1 MAKQGRRVIAAA
13 ISDTHSN
20 HKLGLLSPETV
31 LFQEDPQTR
40 ELVPWKPKLLPT
52 QAWLWECFEE
62 DRAKVDALAGKDEI
76 VLIHDGDMCQGAN
89 GNGREL
95 VSSRMADQ
103 FIMARDTLRPWMAMP
118 QVRRGVFVKG
128 TGYHELGEG
137 SAAMI
142 VAEMLSAEIG
152 KPIEV
157 PYHALAEIEGVRF
170 DLAHHGPPPG
180 IRNWLEGNI
189 LRLYTQSLM
198 DQMLKEGEA
207 PPDVVL
213 RGHYHQ
219 LASEVVTRRAR
230 GRRWETRAVIL
241 PSYSGIDD
249 YARKVAKSP
258 ARLTVGLVAFE
269 IIDGKLVE
277 MHEFVRTVDY
287 RTRMVLT

>member
-1 MAKQGRRVIAAA
+1 MPKSRRVIAAA

-20 HKLGLLSPETV
+20 HKLGLLNPETV
-31 LFQEDPQTR
+31 LFQEDPSTKK
-40 ELVPWKPKLLPT
+40 LVPWKPKLLPT
-52 QAWLWECFEE
+52 QDWLWECFQE
-62 DRAKVDALAGKDEI
+62 DRAKVDALAGSDEI

-95 VSSRMADQ
+95 VSSRLSDQ
-103 FIMARDTLRPWMAMP
+103 FAMARDTLMPWFKMP
-118 QVRRGVFVKG
+118 QVRRGVFLKG
-128 TGYHELGEG
+128 TGYHEMGEG
-137 SAAMI
+137 SAAMT
-142 VAEMLSAEIG
+142 VGEMLSAKTG

-157 PYHALAEIEGVRF
+157 PYHATAEIAGLRF

-180 IRNWLEGNI
+180 IRNWLRGNV

-198 DQMLKEGEA
+198 DDALKEGEA

-219 LASEVVTRRAR
+219 LASETVTRRAR
-230 GRRWETRAVIL
+230 GRRWETLAVIL
-241 PSYSGIDD
+241 PSYCGIDD

-258 ARLTVGLVAFE
+258 DHLTVGLVAFE
-269 IIDGKLVE
+269 IIDGRLVE
-277 MHEFVRTVDY
+277 MHEFVRKVDY